1 MLKDWMPRPAGEQN
15 EQKARLKRSREELA
29 ALQMKLKENKLPVL
43 VLVEGWGAAGK
54 GSLIRSLIKELD
66 PRFFQVVNMG
76 RPTPEEQRYPF
87 LKRYVQ
93 TIPEE
98 GKIVFL
104 DSGWMDE
111 VVRQRQQKTIDSG
124 EYELRLQSTEV
135 FERQLVADGY
145 LLVKLFLHIDR
156 ATQKKRLE
164 ALAADEDTAWRV
176 SENDRWQQKHYGWA
190 LDCFDEYLEA
200 TDTAWAT
207 WKILNGGD
215 EGGARAESGGS
226 ICAAASVAALAS
238 ALGEGMMPD
247 AHWPAAHAAPEPD
260 SAGREPAGGVPPSPE
275 GMPEKLARLHKP
287 AVPQKGSVVIHTKA
301 GMQQERAATS
311 SLPVRWTPAATG
323 GAHCQPH
330 PAGKEPPL
338 PVALLDPAAQDR
350 AHCHFDRSWY
360 GRVMVE
366 RLEGFCTE
374 ADWKRAYNEINE
386 FERELTQWGAVVVK
400 FWVQIDR
407 IPSWPVSTTGRIPP
421 KSNGKSRMRT
431 GATEKKW
438 DAYEQAVDDAAKPA
452 RPTPLAHH

>member
-164 ALAADEDTAWRV
+164 ALAAEAGLDAGSALAALLEED
-176 SENDRWQQKHYGWA
+176 
-190 LDCFDEYLEA
+190 
-200 TDTAWAT
+200 
-207 WKILNGGD
+207 
-215 EGGARAESGGS
+215 RAE
-226 ICAAASVAALAS
+226 
-238 ALGEGMMPD
+238 
-247 AHWPAAHAAPEPD
+247 
-260 SAGREPAGGVPPSPE
+260 
-275 GMPEKLARLHKP
+275 LARL
-287 AVPQKGSVVIHTKA
+287 
-301 GMQQERAATS
+301 
-311 SLPVRWTPAATG
+311 
-323 GAHCQPH
+323 
-330 PAGKEPPL
+330 EPP
-338 PVALLDPAAQDR
+338 
-350 AHCHFDRSWY
+350 
-360 GRVMVE
+360 E
-366 RLEGFCTE
+366 R
-374 ADWKRAYNEINE
+374 R
-386 FERELTQWGAVVVK
+386 R
-400 FWVQIDR
+400 
-407 IPSWPVSTTGRIPP
+407 
-421 KSNGKSRMRT
+421 
-431 GATEKKW
+431 
-438 DAYEQAVDDAAKPA
+438 
-452 RPTPLAHH
+452 